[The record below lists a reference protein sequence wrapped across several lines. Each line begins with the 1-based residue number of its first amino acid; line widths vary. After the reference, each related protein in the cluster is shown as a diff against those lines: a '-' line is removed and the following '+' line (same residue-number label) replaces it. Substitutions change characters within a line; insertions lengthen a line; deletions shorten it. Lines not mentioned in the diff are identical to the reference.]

1 MKSYESVALN
11 EEASIGQARR
21 ALNRRAAELDF
32 NERRL
37 AEIDIAMHEIGSNAI
52 KFGRSTGQIYFT
64 ETDSDLDAPGIEI
77 IYIDKGPGIED
88 PLLAVEDGYTTTG
101 SMGAGL
107 GAVKR
112 MVDEFY
118 IYSMVHSST
127 KRLSL
132 YERTSHGTAIVLR
145 KYVADEAERPAS
157 DNRSRWGAFTRPQAG
172 EESNGDGY
180 IIKRFENRQLI
191 AIIDGL
197 GHGEGA
203 RLAAAAA
210 IASVEENSEAAVEA
224 ILRAAHEALRSTR
237 GVVMGVAAIDCS
249 SRTIEYS
256 GIGNTDF
263 RVLGGTKPLRFISLN
278 GTLGSR
284 LERVKVFKEQL
295 PRAATIVLSTDG
307 ISERWDPENYPGLLG
322 LDPQLLC
329 AVVLRDYGR
338 ANDDATILCGRLTF

>member
-1 MKSYESVALN
+1 MKSYECVVLN

-21 ALNRRAAELDF
+21 VLRRCATELDF
-32 NERRL
+32 SERQM
-37 AEIDIAMHEIGSNAI
+37 AEIDIAVKEVGSNAI
-52 KFGRSTGQIYFT
+52 KFGRSTGQIFCS
-64 ETDSDLDAPGIEI
+64 ETDTGLDPRGLEI
-77 IYIDKGPGIED
+77 IYVDKGPGIED
-88 PLLAVEDGYTTTG
+88 TALAIEDGYTTTG

-118 IYSMVHSST
+118 IYSMVPSST
-127 KRLSL
+127 RRLSL
-132 YERTSHGTAIVLR
+132 YGRTNHGTAIVLR
-145 KYVADEAERPAS
+145 KYRDEVEPQDPGR
-157 DNRSRWGAFTRPQAG
+157 RSRWGAFTRPQVG

-180 IIKRFENRQLI
+180 IIKTFEDRQLV

-203 RLAAAAA
+203 RVATAAA
-210 IASVEENSEAAVEA
+210 IDAVEENSEASVET

-237 GVVMGVAAIDCS
+237 GAVMGLAAIDYA
-249 SRTIEYS
+249 SRTVEYS

-263 RVLGGTKPLRFISLN
+263 RVLGGSKSLRFISLN

-295 PRAATIVLSTDG
+295 PRAATMVLSTDG
-307 ISERWDPENYPGLLG
+307 ISDRWDPENYPGLLG

-329 AVVLRDYGR
+329 GVVMRDYGR
-338 ANDDATILCGRLTF
+338 PNDDATILCGRLTF